1 MKAVVLVG
9 GEGTRLRPLT
19 ETIPKPLV
27 PLVDRPSLDH
37 VLDHLAAHGV
47 HEAILS
53 SSYLEEQFRAFIDA
67 RRGDPSIVW
76 ITEEEPLGTG
86 GAIVNALDHLGDEP
100 FLALNG
106 DILTDLDLAAMRA
119 FHEERGAEATIAL
132 QRVEDARPFGLVV
145 TGPDGRVREFREKP
159 REAVPGDV
167 NAGTYLLDPAVLR
180 RFPRGRPLSIE
191 REVFPA
197 LIEEGRRVYG
207 FPAEAYWLDLGTPE
221 KYLQAHF
228 DLLEGRVRGVR
239 YPAPYVAPG
248 ARVHLRAHL
257 GRWVSVCPEAVVGP
271 DAEVDDSILLAGAR
285 VGAGA
290 RVLASIVGPGAEVG
304 DGATVVGSVL
314 AEGARVPPGLAV
326 EGARVGPGEVVGAT
340 SAPGRGTGGL
350 GAPAGAAPEPSGDRD
365 PRA

>member
-1 MKAVVLVG
+1 MRAVVLVG

-47 HEAILS
+47 REVVLS
-53 SSYLEEQFRAFIDA
+53 SSYLEEQFRSFIEA
-67 RRGDPSIVW
+67 RHGDPRIVW
-76 ITEEEPLGTG
+76 ITEQEPLGTG
-86 GAIVNALDHLGDEP
+86 GAIVNALEHLGDEP

-106 DILTDLDLAAMRA
+106 DILTDLDLTAMRA

-132 QRVEDARPFGLVV
+132 HRVEDARPFGLVL

-159 REAVPGDV
+159 EEPVPGDV

-180 RFPRGRPLSIE
+180 GWPRGRPLSIE

-197 LIEEGRRVYG
+197 LIAEGRRVYG
-207 FPAEAYWLDLGTPE
+207 FPGGAYWLDLGTPE

-228 DLLEGRVRGVR
+228 DLLEGKVRGVR
-239 YPAPYVAPG
+239 YPAPYVSPG
-248 ARVHLRAHL
+248 ARVDLRAHL
-257 GRWVSVCPEAVVGP
+257 GRWVSVGPGAAVGP
-271 DAEVDDSILLAGAR
+271 DAEIDDSIVLARAR

-290 RVLASIVGPGAEVG
+290 RVLASIVGPAAEVG
-304 DGATVVGSVL
+304 DGATVVGCVL
-314 AEGARVPPGLAV
+314 AEADRVAPGLAL
-326 EGARVGPGEVVGAT
+326 EGARLGAGEVA
-340 SAPGRGTGGL
+340 
-350 GAPAGAAPEPSGDRD
+350 D
-365 PRA
+365 PRSVTPGSAGPL